1 LAQASVVS
9 QPPSHFER
17 KGYHVT
23 LVEKNSQVGGKL
35 NERSR
40 EGFSFDLGP
49 SIFTLPHIFRDL
61 FRRAG
66 KEMEDYLTL
75 ERVTPHWRNFFED
88 GLTLDLY
95 EEPELMQQEMA
106 KLPGDVDRNWNE
118 LQQFLTYAR
127 GQYHLIDEGYLRR
140 GLDTLWEMLRH
151 YGLMQFGARFDY
163 KNTMAE
169 GIAQYLT
176 DSHLREIFEYFIK
189 YVGSSAKDAP
199 SYMNMMP
206 IIQYDYGLWYVKG
219 GLYELAKALQK
230 VLEELGIELRL
241 GVETKQIERASNGRE
256 VSQVILADGESYR
269 SRFCRLQYGSHSCL
283 SILARRV
290 RAISREIGKAF
301 SRQRALD
308 LSLTSGRIECMINSL
323 TTTSFTQRTRMI
335 ISILFFRKGSYR
347 KIQRFIWSHRQEPTL
362 RKLPRDATI

>member
-1 LAQASVVS
+1 MKQFIPKGSDVVVVGAGLGGLS
-9 QPPSHFER
+9 AAISLR
-17 KGYHVT
+17 AKGYHVT
-23 LVEKNSQVGGKL
+23 LVEKNNQVGGKL

-88 GLTLDLY
+88 GLALDLY

-140 GLDTLWEMLRH
+140 GLDTFWEMLRH

-176 DSHLREIFEYFIK
+176 DPHLREIFEYFIK

-199 SYMNMMP
+199 GYMNMMP
-206 IIQYDYGLWYVKG
+206 IIQYDYGLWDVKCG
-219 GLYELAKALQK
+219 SMNWQK
-230 VLEELGIELRL
+230 PCRKFWMNL
-241 GVETKQIERASNGRE
+241 ASNFGLEQR
-256 VSQVILADGESYR
+256 QNR
-269 SRFCRLQYGSHSCL
+269 SSEH
-283 SILARRV
+283 
-290 RAISREIGKAF
+290 
-301 SRQRALD
+301 
-308 LSLTSGRIECMINSL
+308 
-323 TTTSFTQRTRMI
+323 RMGV
-335 ISILFFRKGSYR
+335 K
-347 KIQRFIWSHRQEPTL
+347 
-362 RKLPRDATI
+362 